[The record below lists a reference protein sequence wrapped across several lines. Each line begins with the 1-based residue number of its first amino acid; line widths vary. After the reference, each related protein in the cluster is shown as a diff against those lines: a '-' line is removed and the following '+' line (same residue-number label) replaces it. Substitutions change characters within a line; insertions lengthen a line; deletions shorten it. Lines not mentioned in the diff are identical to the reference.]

1 MHASLPLLRTPDFSA
16 ARQVAALLPCFS
28 DETAQTTCTSIQ
40 VTYIQMACAA

>member
-16 ARQVAALLPCFS
+16 ARQVAALLHCSP
-28 DETAQTTCTSIQ
+28 DETTQTACTYIQ